1 MRRLVEVR
9 RDDEPHEEKSV
20 REEEERR
27 RERREKVRELFEEL
41 RRTGDPRI
49 RDQLIAHNIHLVE
62 YLARKFANRGEPLE
76 DLLQVGFIGL
86 IKAIDRYDLDRGVEF
101 STYAT
106 PTIVG
111 ELKRYFRDKGWAIR
125 IPRRLQMRDL
135 ELNQAVDHL
144 TQELHRA
151 PTLQEVAEHL
161 EISLEEVVEIMESS
175 YAANYLSLDNIFY
188 TNEGEDRGFS
198 LLDYLG
204 GEDDDFSLA
213 EDRDTLAK
221 LISRLSDREQKVIY
235 MRFFRGMTQMEIARE
250 LNISQ
255 MHVSRLLRKIL
266 DKLRGDLDSDALE

>member
-1 MRRLVEVR
+1 MPRLG
-9 RDDEPHEEKSV
+9 DTDPDGPSDGGKSV
-20 REEEERR
+20 RDIERR
-27 RERREKVRELFEEL
+27 RQERRERVRELFELL
-41 RRTGDPRI
+41 RRTGDPRV
-49 RDQLIAHNIHLVE
+49 RDELISLNIHLVE
-62 YLARKFANRGEPLE
+62 YLAKKFANRGEPLE

-135 ELNQAVDHL
+135 ELNQAIDQL
-144 TQELHRA
+144 TQDLHRA
-151 PTLQEVAEHL
+151 PTLREVAERL

-175 YAANYLSLDNIFY
+175 HAANYLSLDNIY
-188 TNEGEDRGFS
+188 MNEGEDRGFS

-213 EDRDTLAK
+213 EDRNTLVK

-235 MRFFRGMTQMEIARE
+235 MRFFRGMTQMQIARE

-266 DKLRGDLDSDALE
+266 EKLRGELDAEASE

>member
-1 MRRLVEVR
+1 M
-9 RDDEPHEEKSV
+9 

-27 RERREKVRELFEEL
+27 QERRERIRELFEQL

-49 RDQLIAHNIHLVE
+49 RDQLIALNIHLVE

-76 DLLQVGFIGL
+76 DLLQVGYIGL

-135 ELNQAVDHL
+135 ELNQAVDQL
-144 TQELHRA
+144 TQELHRS
-151 PTLQEVAEHL
+151 PTLREVAEHL

-175 YAANYLSLDNIFY
+175 YATNYLSLDNIY

-213 EDRDTLAK
+213 EDRDALAK
-221 LISRLSDREQKVIY
+221 LISRLSEREQRVIY

-266 DKLRGDLDSDALE
+266 DKLRGDLDAEVEG